1 MSRQVKITVAVTALL
16 LASQTNSETIT
27 FIDVEVLR
35 QTDKAVLVLFKDG
48 DGENTQ
54 ETEWLPLKALEASK
68 LLGQDIYTV
77 SAWFND
83 HVDHNKLN
91 GIAEL
96 YGYKVPISINQ
107 Q

>member
-1 MSRQVKITVAVTALL
+1 MSKQVNISLAVTALL

-35 QTDKAVLVLFKDG
+35 QTEKAVLVVFKDEE
-48 DGENTQ
+48 GELTK

-68 LLGQDIYTV
+68 MLGQNIYTV

-91 GIAEL
+91 GIADL
-96 YGYKVPISINQ
+96 YGYQVPISIKQ
-107 Q
+107 R